1 MKKFNVRV
9 STGTVVCE
17 RSRYQ
22 GSIYSTVDTVY
33 TVHYTVNRICMCAR
47 VHVCTTQQYSNVL
60 KNLGKYFNTFAFM
73 LYMLLCCT
81 TGYTGSVF

>member
-22 GSIYSTVDTVY
+22 GRLDQSSTVD

-60 KNLGKYFNTFAFM
+60 KNLGKY
-73 LYMLLCCT
+73 LLLCCT